1 MKKRYIA
8 ILVAGVFFSVLFM
21 ACKKNELTVSP
32 YDYTDGMALL
42 KINYSSPYLLN
53 PGVQV
58 KINGVKVSNAIT
70 YSTPFPGG
78 GLNTG
83 GSSNAD
89 YLAVNP
95 GIDTVSISIL
105 KVGTNIDSIL
115 LYKTGVNVVAN
126 AYHTLHIT
134 DTAAS
139 TQSVLLTD
147 VANKPDSGF
156 TKMRFVNLIPNSTA
170 GIDLYFGTTK
180 MASNIA
186 YLQATDTFSIPSGA
200 SGASTAWS
208 LRVAGGT
215 TTLGTAYTNAGTT
228 SNQRAFTIYARGYIG
243 PATTDI
249 RSPKVSFVYNK

>member
-1 MKKRYIA
+1 MKKRHIA
-8 ILVAGVFFSVLFM
+8 TLITGAFFSVAFW
-21 ACKKNELTVSP
+21 ACKKNELRVAP
-32 YDYTDGMALL
+32 FDLTDGMALL
-42 KINYSSPYLLN
+42 KINYSSPYALN
-53 PGVQV
+53 PGVQIKV
-58 KINGVKVSNAIT
+58 NGVKVSNAIT

-89 YLAVNP
+89 YLAVTP
-95 GIDTVSISIL
+95 GIDTVSIAIL

-115 LYKTGVNVVAN
+115 LYKTGVSLVAN
-126 AYHTLHIT
+126 AYHTLHVT

-147 VANKPDSGF
+147 VANRPDSGY
-156 TKMRFVNLIPNSTA
+156 TKLRFVNLIPNSTT
-170 GIDLYFGTTK
+170 GLDLYFGTTK

-200 SGASTAWS
+200 SGAATAWS
-208 LRVAGGT
+208 LRVTGGT
-215 TTLGTAYTNAGTT
+215 ATIGTAYTNAGTT